1 MGYYVKFTVVKLVEI
16 TVARKSQIVED
27 TECQTEEY
35 AFYLMGYVYN
45 KYLEK
50 IIYVVCKIV

>member
-1 MGYYVKFTVVKLVEI
+1 MEI